1 MKVEIN
7 SKICVTKPSKDL
19 LLWCDENL
27 ILTNPKWQTL
37 KKLGKEELIKRNF
50 VPEKIK
56 CFSRNGDTIFIPFGC
71 LYGIWPLIKNSEIS
85 LNFNHTDNISIV
97 NQECPVELFDYQKK
111 AVDFMIKAKGGILM
125 APCASGKTFMG
136 IEIIRRIGK
145 KFLWMTHTGD
155 LLRQTYSEMKKLYP
169 CLDIGLI
176 TEGKVEIGKDGAI
189 TTVQTLSKIDQSLYA
204 KDFEVV
210 ISDEC
215 VPFNTL
221 INTPLGKREISSLK
235 KGDIV
240 CSYNVD
246 KKIIENKRVLYVFK
260 HKTNDTFRI
269 IKLNNGKVLNC
280 TSKHPIYTKRGYI
293 NAEEVKKNDY
303 VLCTLKDSLIYQE
316 TIARQEK
323 RRFFKWIRVENNS
336 IQKQTS
342 DGTFGGLC
350 KDGFVYNIEVE
361 DNNNYFIDDALV
373 HNCHHTV
380 GSPTISKMFS
390 KCMESIAA
398 RYKYGLTAT
407 PKRSDTLI
415 NTMYALVGLSKDGKF
430 KPTYSI
436 DKKDIKTIVA
446 NHVMIPLDTPYDQDS
461 EVFDTDGTIIYNNLI
476 NYLSY
481 NEDRNKKI
489 VENIKR
495 CDLEGRK
502 QVVLCHRVEHCY
514 ILEKMLLNEGIKCAV
529 VTGKTTEKNRKAIL
543 NQEVE
548 WNVLIATYSL
558 LKEGVNIKE
567 LDTLHMTTPQKDKS
581 MIIQCV
587 GRIERFLENKKQPI
601 AYDYVDIEFSYCLS
615 AFKKRK
621 GYIKNR
627 F

>member
-37 KKLGKEELIKRNF
+37 KKLGKEDLIKRNF

-71 LYGIWPLIKNSEIS
+71 LYGVWPLIKNSEIS
-85 LNFNHTDNISIV
+85 LNFNHTDDISIA

-111 AVDFMIKAKGGILM
+111 AVDFMIKAKGGVLM

-189 TTVQTLSKIDQSLYA
+189 TTVQTLSKIDPSLYA
-204 KDFEVV
+204 KEFEIV
-210 ISDEC
+210 IVDE
-215 VPFNTL
+215 T
-221 INTPLGKREISSLK
+221 
-235 KGDIV
+235 
-240 CSYNVD
+240 
-246 KKIIENKRVLYVFK
+246 
-260 HKTNDTFRI
+260 
-269 IKLNNGKVLNC
+269 
-280 TSKHPIYTKRGYI
+280 
-293 NAEEVKKNDY
+293 
-303 VLCTLKDSLIYQE
+303 
-316 TIARQEK
+316 
-323 RRFFKWIRVENNS
+323 
-336 IQKQTS
+336 
-342 DGTFGGLC
+342 
-350 KDGFVYNIEVE
+350 
-361 DNNNYFIDDALV
+361 
-373 HNCHHTV
+373 HHCV

-390 KCMESIAA
+390 KCIENIAA

-415 NTMYALVGLSKDGKF
+415 NTMYALIGLSKDGKF

-489 VENIKR
+489 VENIKK
-495 CDLEGRK
+495 CNLEGRK